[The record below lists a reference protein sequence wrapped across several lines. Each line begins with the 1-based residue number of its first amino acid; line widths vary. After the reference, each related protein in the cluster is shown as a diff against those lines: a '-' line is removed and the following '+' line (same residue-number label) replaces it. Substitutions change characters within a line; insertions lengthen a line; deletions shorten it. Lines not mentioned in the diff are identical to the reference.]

1 MGATGWITMMPYST
15 RSRRRSVRRNVVP
28 DEGVADEA
36 MGLEGLHVSSI
47 CPEGKARAAGR
58 SFTLTGLA
66 T

>member
-1 MGATGWITMMPYST
+1 
-15 RSRRRSVRRNVVP
+15 VVP

-58 SFTLTGLA
+58 SFTLPARLA
-66 T
+66 